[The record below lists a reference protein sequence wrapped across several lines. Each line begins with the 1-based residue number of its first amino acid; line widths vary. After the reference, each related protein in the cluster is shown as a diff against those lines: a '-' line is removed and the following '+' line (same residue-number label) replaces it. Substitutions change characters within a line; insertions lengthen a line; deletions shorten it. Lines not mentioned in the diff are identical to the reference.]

1 VQYFLEQCLL
11 SVQASCKNIVA
22 EIIVVDNNSTDK
34 SCKII
39 KDKFPKVSLI
49 ENKINVG
56 FAKANNQGVNKAK
69 GIYVL
74 ILNPDTV
81 LAEDTI
87 DQVLNFAKHQQKMG
101 AIGVRFIDGTGNFLP
116 ECKRNVPTLRI
127 ANQKIRGNS
136 KNYYATQFKENE
148 ITKVDILTGAFM
160 LLKRDVYLENGGF
173 DEDYFMFGEDIDFSY
188 KLINKG
194 FLNYYFGESSIIH
207 YKGESTIKDYIYLK
221 NFYGSMQTFYKKH
234 YKVNILS
241 VWFSAILVKMMV
253 VFKSLVKHDKIQ
265 KSTEPVSLL
274 YLGEDIVKYKKI
286 KSKLSPVNSIKS
298 KELLINIKNFNLI
311 IFDNSFFTFKEII
324 GEIYALRNSNISVR
338 IIPKNCN
345 FLIGSDTSVGRGE
358 VIEF

>member
-1 VQYFLEQCLL
+1 MQYFLEQCLL

-34 SCKII
+34 SCKMIS
-39 KDKFPKVSLI
+39 DKFPKVSLI

-69 GIYVL
+69 GAYIL
-74 ILNPDTV
+74 ILNPDTI

-87 DQVLNFAKHQQKMG
+87 DQVLNYAKHQQKMG
-101 AIGVRFIDGTGNFLP
+101 AIGVNFIDGTGNFLP

-148 ITKVDILTGAFM
+148 ITKVDVLTGAFM

-173 DEDYFMFGEDIDFSY
+173 DEDYFMYGEDIDFSY
-188 KLINKG
+188 KLINRG
-194 FLNYYFGESSIIH
+194 FQNYYFGENTILH
-207 YKGESTIKDYIYLK
+207 YKGESTVKDHIYLK
-221 NFYGSMQTFYKKH
+221 NFYGAMQTFYKKH
-234 YKVNILS
+234 YKLNNLS
-241 VWFSAILVKMMV
+241 IWFSTVLVKIMV
-253 VFKSLVKHDKIQ
+253 VFKSLTKRNEIQ
-265 KSTEPVSLL
+265 KSNKPVNLL
-274 YLGEDIVKYKKI
+274 YVGEDIVKYKKI
-286 KSKLSPVNSIKS
+286 KSKLNPVNSVNS
-298 KELLINIKNFNLI
+298 KELLKNVKGFNLI
-311 IFDNSFFTFKEII
+311 VFDNSFLTFKEII
-324 GEIYALRNSNISVR
+324 GKIYALRNSSISVR

-345 FLIGSDTSVGRGE
+345 FLIGSDTSVGRGK